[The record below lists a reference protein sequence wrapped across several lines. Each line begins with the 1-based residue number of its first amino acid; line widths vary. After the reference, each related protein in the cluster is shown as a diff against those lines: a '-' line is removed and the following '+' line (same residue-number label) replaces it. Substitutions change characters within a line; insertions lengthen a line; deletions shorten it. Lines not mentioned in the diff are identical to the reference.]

1 VETGAYQAEAG
12 AGAGAK
18 AEKNSSAT
26 LISTVPVREMLVDLL
41 LYVFLRGNV
50 NADQYETRI
59 VKTNQ

>member
-12 AGAGAK
+12 TAAGAT
-18 AEKNSSAT
+18 AEINSSGSAT
-26 LISTVPVREMLVDLL
+26 LISTVREMLVDLL
-41 LYVFLRGNV
+41 LSIFLRGNV